1 MVSPMREKRAWP
13 PQDRDS
19 DGETV
24 AAFEAAV
31 AVVKETVVRSGEVLV
46 SAKEDLSDHHR
57 WLKAQTEA
65 VQADRERHERW
76 LQRQR
81 ERQEALERRE
91 HKRAKRRAARQAAM
105 RSIKDAISAAVL
117 SVRSAI
123 GAVIAKL
130 VSGLNYFLGS
140 VVRGFAWLWGEIRY
154 GALYVAAATSGAVLL
169 AGRTAQA
176 FARSLAGRL
185 ISAFAAIGARLHA
198 LAPSA
203 GNFLSIALGGL
214 GARARDASQV
224 IGRRLVAVFAW
235 LTAKAAGITQVAGET
250 LEPVWRALWAK
261 GYALT
266 PALWEKTAKAGGL
279 ARQVAQVGTARIQG
293 FLPASNATRAT
304 GENAVFLPQSLRG
317 FELGQMLIIAGTLL
331 LVLGGLMLGGGL
343 LLRAGT
349 PSSSTIEAASP
360 AEPIAWLF
368 EQKTFPIAERS
379 ILAWEATPSG
389 VRIKGFAIGAVNM
402 SDDPIGELE
411 GVLKP
416 DLHDQDLKLDVLVE
430 RPGEA
435 AGGAEMAEV
444 AAGDAPADIPS
455 QAPFKLVFLFP
466 APEAPE
472 DVLKASG
479 GLLLKVNYQIA
490 GKQKSFIH
498 YLPPDL
504 LEEQLAEIQAEAAK
518 GS

>member
-13 PQDRDS
+13 PQDRDA

-91 HKRAKRRAARQAAM
+91 RKRAKRRAARQAAM
-105 RSIKDAISAAVL
+105 RSIKDAVSAAVL

-123 GAVIAKL
+123 EFLIAK
-130 VSGLNYFLGS
+130 FLGALRYIFGS
-140 VVRGFAWLWGEIRY
+140 VAGGIAWLWGEFRY
-154 GALYVAAATSGAVLL
+154 GALYVAAATWSGLLL

-176 FARSLAGRL
+176 FVRSVAGRL
-185 ISAFAAIGARLHA
+185 SSALAAIAARLHA

-203 GNFLSIALGGL
+203 GNFVSIAFGGI
-214 GARARDASQV
+214 GARARDVSRV
-224 IGRRLVAVFAW
+224 IGRWLVAAFSW
-235 LTAKAAGITQVAGET
+235 LAAQAGALTHIADET
-250 LEPVWRALWAK
+250 LDPAWRVMSAK
-261 GYALT
+261 GYALA
-266 PALWEKTAKAGGL
+266 PALWDKTAKAGGL
-279 ARQVAQVGTARIQG
+279 ARHVVQAGTARIQG
-293 FLPASNATRAT
+293 FLPASKATPVE
-304 GENAVFLPQSLRG
+304 GENAVFLPRRLRG
-317 FELGQMLIIAGTLL
+317 FELGQMLIIAGTVL

-360 AEPIAWLF
+360 AEPVAWLF
-368 EQKTFPIAERS
+368 EQKSFPLAERS
-379 ILAWEATPSG
+379 IFASEATPSG

-402 SDDPIGELE
+402 SDDPIVSLE

-416 DLHDQDLKLDVLVE
+416 DLHDQGLKLDVIVE
-430 RPGEA
+430 KPGE
-435 AGGAEMAEV
+435 AGGAEAPE
-444 AAGDAPADIPS
+444 AAAVEAPAGTIPS
-455 QAPFKLVFLFP
+455 QAPFKLIFLFA

-472 DVLKASG
+472 DVLRASG
-479 GLLLKVNYQIA
+479 GLLLKVNYGVA
-490 GKQKSFIH
+490 GKQKSFIQ

>member
-1 MVSPMREKRAWP
+1 
-13 PQDRDS
+13 
-19 DGETV
+19 
-24 AAFEAAV
+24 
-31 AVVKETVVRSGEVLV
+31 
-46 SAKEDLSDHHR
+46 
-57 WLKAQTEA
+57 
-65 VQADRERHERW
+65 
-76 LQRQR
+76 
-81 ERQEALERRE
+81 
-91 HKRAKRRAARQAAM
+91 
-105 RSIKDAISAAVL
+105 
-117 SVRSAI
+117 
-123 GAVIAKL
+123 
-130 VSGLNYFLGS
+130 
-140 VVRGFAWLWGEIRY
+140 
-154 GALYVAAATSGAVLL
+154 
-169 AGRTAQA
+169 
-176 FARSLAGRL
+176 
-185 ISAFAAIGARLHA
+185 
-198 LAPSA
+198 
-203 GNFLSIALGGL
+203 
-214 GARARDASQV
+214 
-224 IGRRLVAVFAW
+224 
-235 LTAKAAGITQVAGET
+235 
-250 LEPVWRALWAK
+250 
-261 GYALT
+261 
-266 PALWEKTAKAGGL
+266 
-279 ARQVAQVGTARIQG
+279 
-293 FLPASNATRAT
+293 
-304 GENAVFLPQSLRG
+304 
-317 FELGQMLIIAGTLL
+317 MLIIAGTLL

-416 DLHDQDLKLDVLVE
+416 DLHDQDLKLDVIVE